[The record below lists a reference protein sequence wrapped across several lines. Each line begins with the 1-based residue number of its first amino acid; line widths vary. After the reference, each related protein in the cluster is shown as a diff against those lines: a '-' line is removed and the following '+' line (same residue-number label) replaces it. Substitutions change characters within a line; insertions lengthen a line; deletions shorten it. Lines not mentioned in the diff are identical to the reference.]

1 MPFAHLHRT
10 LPLAVVVALAT
21 QLATPLMAQ
30 TSTDDLAATEN
41 WWDKVGGKFFS
52 DDGLRTMRPDLEI
65 RAQWTGLSADD
76 QAAIRARCA
85 EMAGTGTGQ
94 AASQQQ
100 GGNTGLGDANGVQA
114 GSQQAATNQSGAVQT
129 ADPAVK
135 VPDAVVQTD
144 GTTTAPQ
151 SDTQPAGA
159 DQTSTTGA
167 AQGKEVQQPAKG
179 TIGYTGLAGGN
190 PENLD
195 FSPVCKLIAE
205 L

>member
-1 MPFAHLHRT
+1 
-10 LPLAVVVALAT
+10 
-21 QLATPLMAQ
+21 MAQ
-30 TSTDDLAATEN
+30 TSSDDLAATES
-41 WWDKVGGKFFS
+41 WWDKVGAKFFS
-52 DDGLRTMRPDLEI
+52 DDGLQTMRPDLEI

-85 EMAGTGTGQ
+85 KAAGNGTGQ

-100 GGNTGLGDANGVQA
+100 GGNTGLGDANEVQTGTQQVETNQA
-114 GSQQAATNQSGAVQT
+114 GVAVT

-135 VPDAVVQTD
+135 VPDAVVATD

-151 SDTQPAGA
+151 SAPQSDSQPQAA
-159 DQTSTTGA
+159 EQTSTTGA
-167 AQGKEVQQPAKG
+167 AQGKEVQQAAKG

-195 FSPVCKLIAE
+195 FSPVCTLIAK